1 MLTIDSLKN
10 WGADVQEALVR
21 CLNNEAFYLRLV
33 GKALEDPSF
42 SRLPEAV
49 HAGDLTKAFEAAHA
63 LKGVLS
69 NLALTPLLKR
79 LESKGYVS
87 RRRDP
92 DDERNILIR
101 PTDKGRTLKN
111 EVSAVRE
118 HANDVLGLSGSE
130 METLRSIILK
140 ALDNIERNRKNGSN

>member
-1 MLTIDSLKN
+1 MSESLKLRDQT
-10 WGADVQEALVR
+10 GFP
-21 CLNNEAFYLRLV
+21 FYLCAKELYNRYTSLLEPFGLTYTQLIV
-33 GKALEDPSF
+33 LMYLWEIGESNIREASGALLLDPS
-42 SRLPEAV
+42 
-49 HAGDLTKAFEAAHA
+49 T
-63 LKGVLS
+63 
-69 NLALTPLLKR
+69 LTPLLKR

>member
-1 MLTIDSLKN
+1 VLTIDSLKN

-69 NLALTPLLKR
+69 NLALTPLLKPV
-79 LESKGYVS
+79 LEITELLRSGT
-87 RRRDP
+87 
-92 DDERNILIR
+92 E
-101 PTDKGRTLKN
+101 TDYTPLLEEIAARKN
-111 EVSAVRE
+111 EL
-118 HANDVLGLSGSE
+118 ANL
-130 METLRSIILK
+130 
-140 ALDNIERNRKNGSN
+140 